1 MEMAGSLAQRLVPQK
16 REPLDREAFERLYRE
31 TRDDLYAY
39 VRYLTGDGATAEDVI
54 AQAFE
59 RAFRKRARFDQ
70 SRGSARTWVFGI
82 ARNAAL
88 DELRRRKR
96 TAVLGF
102 DPEDA
107 GHDPIG
113 ATDQRLRVLA
123 ALAQLEPRQREIVA
137 LKFFGGL
144 ANDEIARVVGV
155 STSNAGTQL
164 HRAVTRLREVM
175 GDDE

>member
-1 MEMAGSLAQRLVPQK
+1 MAGSLAQRLVPQ
-16 REPLDREAFERLYRE
+16 RRVALDRTAFERLYRE

-39 VRYLTGDGATAEDVI
+39 VRYLTGDTTTAEDVT

-59 RAFRKRARFDQ
+59 RAFRKRSRYDSQ
-70 SRGSARTWVFGI
+70 RGSARTWVFGI

-96 TAVLGF
+96 SAVLGF

-107 GHDPIG
+107 GHDPI
-113 ATDQRLRVLA
+113 AYADQRLRVLS
-123 ALAQLEPRQREIVA
+123 ALAQLEPRRREIVA
-137 LKFFGGL
+137 LRFFGGL
-144 ANDEIARVVGV
+144 TNDEIGRVLGI